1 MNFLE
6 AQAKILEE
14 REAKRNIEV
23 EKLKKELM
31 ASQVAS
37 EMRKKEMDRLGVAL
51 EEAKTANLKKKKK
64 YTFDPPAYHDIKP
77 ILNDTFTIMESI
89 CGMNK

>member
-1 MNFLE
+1 M
-6 AQAKILEE
+6 
-14 REAKRNIEV
+14 

-37 EMRKKEMDRLGVAL
+37 EMRKQEIDRLSSAL
-51 EEAKTANLKKKKK
+51 EEAKASGEGKKKKK

-77 ILNDTFTIMESI
+77 ILNDSFTIMESI